1 MEPMPDTATKTSENF
16 KDCIRKS
23 TSQLCVCTLGSFM
36 KGLFLNSLVG
46 NVLKCHNMY
55 LQTQVKCLEVSI
67 TNNVYLC

>member
-1 MEPMPDTATKTSENF
+1 
-16 KDCIRKS
+16 
-23 TSQLCVCTLGSFM
+23 M

-55 LQTQVKCLEVSI
+55 LQTQVKCLEMSI